1 MIQSLQ
7 LYRAGCSNPLG
18 SYRAAATDIQ
28 KLLSAQSLTLN
39 LTEIS
44 SLCSTGQCPFSQNF
58 WKISLAG
65 YIALS
70 VRRRLWVYQL
80 QTFVCE
86 YRDPFKCLITHRSI
100 GRTPPPP
107 TMHSVCIPGSTSTH
121 AIYISKWDTF
131 AQTHIVTIWHFW
143 FLSYPPIGFQSIWA
157 KPTCYLHWD
166 KAVNASVDACWTTE
180 SEYFC
185 IFLPLN

>member
-7 LYRAGCSNPLG
+7 LYRAGCFNPLG

-70 VRRRLWVYQL
+70 VQRRLWVYQL

-100 GRTPPPP
+100 GRTSPPQPNHALCLCTWQHIHSFHLHFKVRHICTNAHSYHLAFLVSLIP
-107 TMHSVCIPGSTSTH
+107 TYWFPEHM
-121 AIYISKWDTF
+121 SKTYMLF
-131 AQTHIVTIWHFW
+131 A
-143 FLSYPPIGFQSIWA
+143 LG
-157 KPTCYLHWD
+157 
-166 KAVNASVDACWTTE
+166 
-180 SEYFC
+180 
-185 IFLPLN
+185 